1 MLRNR
6 QRLKDSGL
14 IIKETKSIFDIP
26 YSKNI
31 LAKDVKK
38 IYSSKLALLIILL
51 IDDYNYN
58 IGKVNIANQLRED
71 LSIAQITVR
80 A

>member
-14 IIKETKSIFDIP
+14 IIKETKFIFDIL

-38 IYSSKLALLIILL
+38 IHSSKLALPIILP
-51 IDDYNYN
+51 IDNYNYN
-58 IGKVNIANQLRED
+58 IGKVNITNQLKED
-71 LSIAQITVR
+71 LSIAQITVY

>member
-1 MLRNR
+1 MLRNCR
-6 QRLKDSGL
+6 CLRDSGL
-14 IIKETKSIFDIP
+14 IIKETKFIFDIL